1 MHGPVRAGYGLRIP
15 TTGVAM
21 DSARNGAGLGKA
33 LGWASFALGA
43 PLVAVPGRVARA
55 IGLDDTAGTRW
66 VARGVGARELVAG
79 AGILAQGQKPMPG
92 VWSRVAGDG
101 MDVALLLSGLRSARD
116 RRRVGVALGAVAGI
130 AALDVLAAAKLS
142 RRTHPSRTSDG
153 GAFTVS
159 AGVTVNHPAEEAY
172 ALWRDFARLPEF
184 MTHLRSVSA
193 DGTHWVAEAPIKDA
207 VEWDAVIVADEPGQL
222 LSWKS
227 AEGADVPNSGS
238 VRFGRAPGDRGTEV
252 RVELT
257 YEPPAGK
264 LGNAVAGL
272 LGQEPRQQVTDD
284 LRRFKQI
291 LETGEVVRSDGSPE
305 GRKQGRL
312 AKQRPGSP
320 LGERSKA

>member
-1 MHGPVRAGYGLRIP
+1 
-15 TTGVAM
+15 M
-21 DSARNGAGLGKA
+21 DNGRSSGAGLGKA

-43 PLVAVPGRVARA
+43 PLVAIPGRAARA
-55 IGLDDTAGTRW
+55 MGLDDTPGTKAL
-66 VARGVGARELVAG
+66 ARAVGVREFAAG
-79 AGILAQGQKPMPG
+79 AGILAQGTRPVPG
-92 VWSRVAGDG
+92 MWSRVAGDG
-101 MDVALLLSGLRSARD
+101 MDAVLLISGLRSARD
-116 RRRVGVALGAVAGI
+116 RRRVLVALAAATGI
-130 AALDVLAAAKLS
+130 AALDVFTTAKLS

-153 GAFTVS
+153 GTFSVS

-172 ALWRDFARLPEF
+172 ALWRDFSRLPEF

-193 DGTHWVAEAPIKDA
+193 DGTHWVAEAPVKDQ
-207 VEWDAVIVADEPGQL
+207 VEWDSVITADEPGRL

-305 GRKQGRL
+305 GRKQGRV
-312 AKQRPGSP
+312 AKQRPGQP
-320 LGERSKA
+320 LGEGSRA

>member
-1 MHGPVRAGYGLRIP
+1 
-15 TTGVAM
+15 M
-21 DSARNGAGLGKA
+21 DSGGRSSGAGLGKA

-55 IGLDDTAGTRW
+55 IGLDDTAGTRK

-79 AGILAQGQKPMPG
+79 VGILAQGTKPVPG

-101 MDVALLLSGLRSARD
+101 MDVALLLNGLRSARD
-116 RRRVGVALGAVAGI
+116 RRRVGIALGAVAGI
-130 AALDVLAAAKLS
+130 AALDVLSAAKLS

-159 AGVTVNHPAEEAY
+159 AGVTVNHPAQEAY

-193 DGTHWVAEAPIKDA
+193 DGTHWVAEAPVKDQ
-207 VEWDAVIVADEPGQL
+207 VEWDAVIVADEPGRL
-222 LSWKS
+222 ISWKS
-227 AEGADVPNSGS
+227 TEGADVPNSGS

-252 RVELT
+252 LVELT
-257 YEPPAGK
+257 YEPPLGK
-264 LGNAVAGL
+264 LGNAVAGM

-305 GRKQGRL
+305 GRKQSRM
-312 AKQRPGSP
+312 AKQRPGQP
-320 LGERSKA
+320 IGEGSRA

>member
-1 MHGPVRAGYGLRIP
+1 MGSAGE
-15 TTGVAM
+15 
-21 DSARNGAGLGKA
+21 SGAGLGKA

-43 PLVAVPGRVARA
+43 PLVAIPGRVARA
-55 IGLDDTAGTRW
+55 VGLDDTPGTRW
-66 VARGVGARELVAG
+66 TARSVGVRELVAG
-79 AGILAQGQKPMPG
+79 AGILAQGRKPMPG

-101 MDVALLLSGLRSARD
+101 MDVALLISGLRSARD
-116 RRRVGVALGAVAGI
+116 RRKVGAALAAVGGI
-130 AALDVLAAAKLS
+130 AALDILAAARLS

-153 GAFTVS
+153 SAFTVR

-193 DGTHWVAEAPIKDA
+193 DGTHWVAEAPVKDA
-207 VEWDAVIVADEPGQL
+207 VEWDATIVADEPGRL

-227 AEGADVPNSGS
+227 APGADVPNSGS
-238 VRFGRAPGDRGTEV
+238 VRFERAPGDRGTEV

-291 LETGEVVRSDGSPE
+291 LETGEVVRSEATPE
-305 GRKQGRL
+305 GRRQSVVL
-312 AKQRPGSP
+312 AKRAGAPG
-320 LGERSKA
+320 GEGSKA